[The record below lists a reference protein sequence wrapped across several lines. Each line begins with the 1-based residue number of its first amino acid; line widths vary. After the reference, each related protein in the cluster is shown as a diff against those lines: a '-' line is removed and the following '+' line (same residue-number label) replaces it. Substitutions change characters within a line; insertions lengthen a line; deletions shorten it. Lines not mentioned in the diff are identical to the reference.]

1 MEIRSKRYIFFYAS
15 LKLRNQKNKILE
27 TNQVFAVKCP
37 SYNIVF
43 INCIHAKVAKFENTG
58 FAKQPQVEFSV

>member
-15 LKLRNQKNKILE
+15 LKLRNKKNKLLE
-27 TNQVFAVKCP
+27 INLVLTVKCP

-43 INCIHAKVAKFENTG
+43 INCVHAKVANLENTG
-58 FAKQPQVEFSV
+58 FAKQPQVEFSL